1 MIMFIRA
8 QKAAVR
14 VAAGLLLLLIYLSPA
29 ILNRSPVLYPD
40 SLGYYQSGEATLKA
54 FGIGHVAHIPGAE
67 ALPGTAAKTV
77 DGANVS
83 DGVSTARSVYYG
95 ALFALSYDMLGRW
108 AIAVLQIGVCVLAM
122 WLALRVT
129 SPVDVRKRWMVI
141 AATGVI
147 SGVAVFACT
156 ALPDVF
162 AGLLILASAVLIVH
176 GAGLSWAERGW
187 WAALLLGAELFHKS
201 HVAVAIPMLT
211 LATAWLAASKRGSW
225 RGLLL
230 AWAATGL
237 AVAGHLAIDYEVR
250 ARLKV
255 DPISP
260 PFILA
265 RMIGDRTAEAF
276 LRENC
281 QRRAFETC
289 RFVLHMPMTENE
301 FLWSTDRQRGGFA
314 LLDLAGK
321 RRVLAEQPAILEGT
335 LSTRG
340 GAQLLAGL
348 NASARQILLP
358 GVREYGLAPTNQP
371 GTPADILPLISDYRL
386 STIARGEMPLGAISI
401 LISASYFAS
410 TIVLILL
417 IAASRSKSVDLP
429 RSSWVPF
436 ATFTLAGVILN
447 GIVCGSISGVFDRY
461 QGRVA
466 WLTTFVALAWL
477 WARWAETRVVRDH

>member
-1 MIMFIRA
+1 MIARA
-8 QKAAVR
+8 RIAAVR
-14 VAAGLLLLLIYLSPA
+14 VAAGLLLLLIYLAPA

-54 FGIGHVAHIPGAE
+54 LGVGHVAHTPGA
-67 ALPGTAAKTV
+67 AAPPGGASKTV
-77 DGANVS
+77 DGANVA

-95 ALFALSYDMLGRW
+95 ALYALLFDMLGRW
-108 AIAVLQIGVCVLAM
+108 AIALLQIGVCVLAL

-129 SPVDVRKRWMVI
+129 SPVDACKRWMII
-141 AATGVI
+141 AATGVV
-147 SGVAVFACT
+147 SGIAVFACT

-162 AGLLILASAVLIVH
+162 AGLLILASAVLVVH
-176 GAGLSWAERGW
+176 GAGLTLAERGW

-201 HVAVAIPMLT
+201 HVAVAILLLV
-211 LATAWLAASKRGSW
+211 LATVWLAAIKRGSW

-237 AVAGHLAIDYEVR
+237 AVAGHLAIDYEVQ

-255 DPISP
+255 DPIFP
-260 PFILA
+260 PFMLA

-289 RFVLHMPMTENE
+289 RFVPHMPMTENE
-301 FLWSTDRQRGGFA
+301 FLWSTNPHRGGFA
-314 LLDLAGK
+314 LLNLAGK
-321 RRVLAEQPAILEGT
+321 RRLLAEQPEILKGT
-335 LSTRG
+335 LSSRG
-340 GAQLLAGL
+340 GAQLLAGIIG
-348 NASARQILLP
+348 SARQIALP
-358 GVREYGLAPTNQP
+358 GVREYGLVPTEQP
-371 GTPADILPLISDYRL
+371 GTPADLLPLIRDYRL

-410 TIVLILL
+410 TVVLILL
-417 IAASRSKSVDLP
+417 IAASRSKSVDQP
-429 RSSWVPF
+429 RSSWGPF

-447 GIVCGSISGVFDRY
+447 GIVCGSTSGVFDRY

-477 WARWAETRVVRDH
+477 TSRRTETLIVRDH

>member
-1 MIMFIRA
+1 
-8 QKAAVR
+8 
-14 VAAGLLLLLIYLSPA
+14 
-29 ILNRSPVLYPD
+29 
-40 SLGYYQSGEATLKA
+40 
-54 FGIGHVAHIPGAE
+54 
-67 ALPGTAAKTV
+67 
-77 DGANVS
+77 
-83 DGVSTARSVYYG
+83 
-95 ALFALSYDMLGRW
+95 MLGRW

-122 WLALRVT
+122 WLALRVI
-129 SPVDVRKRWMVI
+129 SPVDARKRWMII
-141 AATGVI
+141 AATGVV

-162 AGLLILASAVLIVH
+162 AGLLILASAVLVVH
-176 GAGLSWAERGW
+176 GAELTLAERGW

-201 HVAVAIPMLT
+201 HVAIVIPLLA
-211 LATAWLAASKRGSW
+211 LATAWLVASKRGSW
-225 RGLLL
+225 RGLWL

-250 ARLKV
+250 AKLKV
-255 DPISP
+255 EPISP
-260 PFILA
+260 PFLLA
-265 RMIGDRTAEAF
+265 RMIGDRTAEAY

-289 RFVLHMPMTENE
+289 RFVAHMPMTEND
-301 FLWSTDRQRGGFA
+301 FLWSTDPRRGGFA

-340 GAQLLAGL
+340 GAQLVAGIC
-348 NASARQILLP
+348 ASARQILLP
-358 GVREYGLAPTNQP
+358 GVREYGLVPTDQP
-371 GTPADILPLISDYRL
+371 GTPAVLLPLISDYRL

-410 TIVLILL
+410 TMILILL
-417 IAASRSKSVDLP
+417 IASSRRTKVVDQP
-429 RSSWVPF
+429 RSSWAPF
-436 ATFTLAGVILN
+436 ATFILAGVILN

-477 WARWAETRVVRDH
+477 WSRWTEARAVRDH